1 MPNFYAQNRYLV
13 ALLAFLALLF
23 GTPSQGA
30 EAAEDSIA
38 FLEKLQEDTITQLS
52 DPNLDLAE
60 KEARAHAIFTDN
72 FDTPAIG
79 RFVIGRYWRG
89 ASEEEQTEFLTVFE
103 DVIVQRFVPLFE
115 EDQDSRF
122 TFGPERKDDK
132 NPSMSL
138 VSSEVNAPSRETVK
152 VVWRVR
158 NEDGTPKVL
167 DVVIEG
173 ASMALTLRSEYSS
186 FIKSSGG
193 KISSLTDSL
202 REKVARGAFRG
213 DINN

>member
-1 MPNFYAQNRYLV
+1 MIRTLSQRLAFPLALAALLV
-13 ALLAFLALLF
+13 AA
-23 GTPSQGA
+23 TSPRA
-30 EAAEDSIA
+30 EAEDA
-38 FLEKLQEDTITQLS
+38 VVFLEKLQQDTFAQLT
-52 DPNLDLAE
+52 DPNLDEAE
-60 KEARAHAIFTDN
+60 REARARDILTNH

-89 ASEEEQTEFLTVFE
+89 ASAEEQKDFLAVFE

-115 EDQDSRF
+115 KESDSRF
-122 TFGPERKDDK
+122 TFGPAHNDDK

-138 VSSEVNAPSRETVK
+138 VSSELNSPSKAPVK

-158 NEDGTPKVL
+158 EEGGEMKVL

-186 FIKSSGG
+186 YIRSAGG
-193 KISSLTDSL
+193 KLASLTDSL
-202 REKVARGAFRG
+202 RQKVAQGAFRG
-213 DINN
+213 EIN